1 MVGGQPNGVGCI
13 LYEDGGSYAGEWL
26 NGDTDGVGC
35 TVESGQIRFHVLA
48 PKVSAQLFFT
58 GVVQVFEL
66 SILLPYSARKI
77 TSPG

>member
-35 TVESGQIRFHVLA
+35 TV
-48 PKVSAQLFFT
+48 
-58 GVVQVFEL
+58 
-66 SILLPYSARKI
+66 
-77 TSPG
+77 